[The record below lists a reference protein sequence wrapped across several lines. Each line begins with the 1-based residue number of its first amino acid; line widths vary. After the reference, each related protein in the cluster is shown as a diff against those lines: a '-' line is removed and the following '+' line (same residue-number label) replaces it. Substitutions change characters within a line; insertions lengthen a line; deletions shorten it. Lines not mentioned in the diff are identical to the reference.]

1 MFEHCR
7 AFVIAADAAETRALE
22 LTAHNLGFGE
32 VDSRLGGAGVMS
44 SRAAI
49 TYFFIGHRL
58 AEDELLDVIEAV
70 REERSANLC
79 YSPVILFTDDC
90 PHATMVKYVRLGF
103 DDVIGL
109 PQSRDALAER
119 LAEQLDSE
127 QVYVEAKDYLGPD
140 RRRLDHGAELR
151 VGISSHGRVMF
162 RRDVRHGVRVLR
174 REARGQRLRAQLA
187 PSTHFMPRFFGN
199 RVL

>member
-7 AFVIAADAAETRALE
+7 AFVIAANAVETRALE

-32 VDSRLGGAGVMS
+32 VASRLGGSGVAM
-44 SRAAI
+44 SRAHL
-49 TYFFIGHRL
+49 TYFFIDYRL
-58 AEDELLDVIEAV
+58 ADDELLDVIDAI
-70 REERSANLC
+70 REERSARLC

-90 PHATMVKYVRLGF
+90 PQPTMLKYVRFGF

-109 PQSRDALAER
+109 PQSRDQLAER
-119 LAEQLDSE
+119 LAEQLGSE

-151 VGISSHGRVMF
+151 VGISSHTRVTF
-162 RRDVRHGVRVLR
+162 VRDVRHGIRVLQ
-174 REARGQRLRAQLA
+174 REERGHRFRARPD
-187 PSTHFMPRFFGN
+187 PSTHFMPKFFGQ
-199 RVL
+199 RLA

>member
-7 AFVIAADAAETRALE
+7 AFVIAANPVETRALE

-32 VDSRLGGAGVMS
+32 VASRLSGSGVIS

-49 TYFFIGHRL
+49 TYFLIDYRL
-58 AEDELLDVIEAV
+58 SDNELLDVIEAV
-70 REERSANLC
+70 REERSARLC

-90 PHATMVKYVRLGF
+90 PYATMVKYVRFGF

-151 VGISSHGRVMF
+151 VGISSHTRVTF
-162 RRDVRHGVRVLR
+162 LRDTRHGVRVLR
-174 REARGQRLRAQLA
+174 REERGHRFRAQPA
-187 PSTHFMPRFFGN
+187 SSTHFMPRFFGS
-199 RVL
+199 RAV